1 MKPHKIFLSAAL
13 FLFIIFPF
21 DLKSQEFEVAP
32 VRLNFNIEPG
42 ESQNRTVTIKN
53 HANRKQTFSLRMQDY
68 LIQRDGSMELLPAG
82 STRSSISNW
91 INLNPSF
98 VELQPN
104 ESANIQVNIQAPTEN
119 YSAKWGILSFITT
132 DEQTAFTADLDL
144 QTGISLS
151 GRIDI
156 FLFYNPATGD
166 PGRVEIGN
174 LQENRL
180 ADSEDRI
187 FTVNID
193 NPGERIVNCKV
204 FLIASD
210 LETGEEYKFRTVDV
224 VSYPQTARVVELLLP
239 QTLPT
244 GRYALA
250 AILDY
255 PGSTSLKG
263 AQIIINVD

>member
-1 MKPHKIFLSAAL
+1 MKQNLIIFLAAL
-13 FLFIIFPF
+13 FLFVLPF

-32 VRLNFNIEPG
+32 VRLNFNIAPG
-42 ESQNRTVTIKN
+42 ESQNKTVTIKN

-68 LIQRDGSMELLPAG
+68 LIERDGSMELLPAG
-82 STRSSISNW
+82 STRNSISNW
-91 INLNPSF
+91 VNLNPSF

-104 ESANIQVNIQAPTEN
+104 ESATIQVNIQAPTEN
-119 YSAKWGILSFITT
+119 YSAKWGILSFITA
-132 DEQTAFTADLDL
+132 DEQTAFTADMEL

-156 FLFYNPATGD
+156 FLFYNPATGEA
-166 PGRVEIGN
+166 GRVEIGN
-174 LQENRL
+174 LQENPRS
-180 ADSEDRI
+180 DSEDRV

-210 LETGEEYKFRTVDV
+210 LETGEEYKFKTIDV

-239 QTLPT
+239 QTLPP

-263 AQIIINVD
+263 AQIVINVD